1 MIYDKVIIENILVS
15 MIYLKCEIIFL
26 QPQILLNIQIYE
38 WSKLIKFTVKINVLN
53 KYVNLAWINKRIS
66 LRIIKYKNINK
77 YGDYL

>member
-53 KYVNLAWINKRIS
+53 KYVNLA
-66 LRIIKYKNINK
+66 
-77 YGDYL
+77 